1 MTTMA
6 PRRRRSPSTDDAVA
20 PPLEAVIADDI
31 DIAEPAAST
40 TRRIPVPR
48 WLRPG
53 SSTLTLLGVA
63 VGAMGFVLLAVGWG
77 QVAGEADV
85 FLQLPYLV
93 SAGFTGVGLVLVGL
107 TVVNVSI
114 RQRDAAERRRQI
126 EQLAVVLEQL
136 GAALDQGRGR

>member
-6 PRRRRSPSTDDAVA
+6 PRRRQSPSKQEAVALLPEALVTDDLTV
-20 PPLEAVIADDI
+20 EA
-31 DIAEPAAST
+31 AEPS

-48 WLRPG
+48 WLRSG

-63 VGAMGFVLLAVGWG
+63 VAAVGFVLLAVGWG

-93 SAGFTGVGLVLVGL
+93 SAGFTGMGLVLVGL
-107 TVVNVSI
+107 TVVNVST
-114 RQRDAAERRRQI
+114 RQRDAAERRRQL

-136 GAALDQGRGR
+136 GVALDQGRDR